1 MQQKHIMWFDI
12 IFYVVFPIF
21 IWNMARDYTGDYIA
35 MLISSVPGII
45 YTVYRFVLLKKVN
58 TFGIYM
64 IATLIIGTVL
74 DLIAGGGLQLLWNNI
89 YYDFVMGAFF
99 IFTVIFMRPIWL
111 FFTVDFM
118 ELQGG
123 DRKQLKKQFYVR
135 KYLWVFQAI
144 TLFFALR
151 EFILAFVKI
160 WLVQSYGVEAFDEGI
175 ILRQVLSWTMSF
187 IAVVGFIFIAKW
199 LHEDGI
205 DAGEITNT
213 GQNDENEEKDN
224 EAKDEA
230 PENEREK
237 TSDQRT

>member
-99 IFTVIFMRPIWL
+99 ILTVIFMRPIWL

-123 DRKQLKKQFYVR
+123 DRKQLKKQFR
-135 KYLWVFQAI
+135 KASIRLLLMASPNCHL
-144 TLFFALR
+144 T
-151 EFILAFVKI
+151 
-160 WLVQSYGVEAFDEGI
+160 SY
-175 ILRQVLSWTMSF
+175 
-187 IAVVGFIFIAKW
+187 
-199 LHEDGI
+199 
-205 DAGEITNT
+205 
-213 GQNDENEEKDN
+213 
-224 EAKDEA
+224 
-230 PENEREK
+230 
-237 TSDQRT
+237 